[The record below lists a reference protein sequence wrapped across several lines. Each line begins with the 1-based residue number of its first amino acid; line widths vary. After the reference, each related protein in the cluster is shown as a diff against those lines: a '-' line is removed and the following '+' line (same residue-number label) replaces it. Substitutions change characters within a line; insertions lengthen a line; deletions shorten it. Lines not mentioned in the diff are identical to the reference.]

1 MPWEPRKFR
10 NHYRCPNDGS
20 KWVDTWS
27 CMCNDRC
34 PACNAEIE
42 PYASEELCLKCGAVV
57 DDAEDGKCPDC
68 GEPIQDFD
76 ELQAEIPAEPSAL
89 GKYVSST

>member
-1 MPWEPRKFR
+1 MPWEPGKFR
-10 NHYRCPNDGS
+10 NHYRCPRDGS
-20 KWVDTWS
+20 GWEDTWS

-34 PACNAEIE
+34 PVCNAEIE
-42 PYASEELCLKCGAVV
+42 PYISEELCLNCGAVV

-76 ELQAEIPAEPSAL
+76 ELQAEIA
-89 GKYVSST
+89 G